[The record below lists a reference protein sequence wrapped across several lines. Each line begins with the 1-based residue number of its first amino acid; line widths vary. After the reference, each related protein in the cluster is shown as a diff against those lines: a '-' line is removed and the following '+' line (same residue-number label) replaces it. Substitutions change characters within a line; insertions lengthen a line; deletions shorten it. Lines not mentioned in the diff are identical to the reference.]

1 METDV
6 FFVAVDGSRKNIVR
20 MMNAALR
27 KFGIQEPITEDDDIE
42 TINHKLEVFSGRDGK
57 DIGIS
62 DLLEEDGLQEWRFIE
77 FVRVEES
84 TGGLVAKFTFY
95 LSDGFYDEYE
105 FSEDAQSWPDIARQ
119 YECCVF
125 LDDEF
130 YRDARFVAFVSA
142 SIDDATDGELR
153 SIHLDS
159 GVRGEEFPIFLRTLA
174 YMYPARY
181 VPMWKKYH
189 GEHPEVEYSREECL
203 AWAEK
208 RQVGIKNSQK
218 DENDREY
225 QIDHRGG
232 TPWRTGEV

>member
-42 TINHKLEVFSGRDGK
+42 TINRKLEVFSGRDGK

-62 DLLEEDGLQEWRFIE
+62 DLLEEDGLQELRFIE

-105 FSEDAQSWPDIARQ
+105 FSEDAKSWPDFARQ
-119 YECCVF
+119 YGFCVF
-125 LDDEF
+125 IDDEY
-130 YRDARFVAFVSA
+130 YRNAQFVAFVSA
-142 SIDDATDGELR
+142 SIYDATGGELR

-174 YMYPARY
+174 YMYPERY
-181 VPMWKKYH
+181 VPMWEKYH

-208 RQVGIKNSQK
+208 QQEKFRQNASVK
-218 DENDREY
+218 D
-225 QIDHRGG
+225 HLPG
-232 TPWRTGEV
+232 

>member
-1 METDV
+1 MSVEQDV
-6 FFVAVDGSRKNIVR
+6 FFVAVEGPRKNIVR

-27 KFGIQEPITEDDDIE
+27 KFGIQEPITEDDDIN
-42 TINHKLEVFSGRDGK
+42 TINRKLEVFSGRDGK

-62 DLLEEDGLQEWRFIE
+62 DLLEEGGLQEGCRYIE

-84 TGGLVAKFTFY
+84 AAGLVTKFKIY
-95 LSDGFYDEYE
+95 LYEGGVYDDYSINIKSW
-105 FSEDAQSWPDIARQ
+105 SEIARQ

-159 GVRGEEFPIFLRTLA
+159 GIHGEEFPIFLRTLA
-174 YMYPARY
+174 YMYPERY
-181 VPMWKKYH
+181 VPMWEKYH

-208 RQVGIKNSQK
+208 QQEKFRQNASVK
-218 DENDREY
+218 D
-225 QIDHRGG
+225 HLPG
-232 TPWRTGEV
+232 

>member
-1 METDV
+1 MGVEQDV
-6 FFVAVDGSRKNIVR
+6 YFVAVEGSRKNIVR

-27 KFGIQEPITEDDDIE
+27 KFEIQEPITED
-42 TINHKLEVFSGRDGK
+42 
-57 DIGIS
+57 
-62 DLLEEDGLQEWRFIE
+62 
-77 FVRVEES
+77 
-84 TGGLVAKFTFY
+84 AK
-95 LSDGFYDEYE
+95 
-105 FSEDAQSWPDIARQ
+105 SWPDIARQ

-174 YMYPARY
+174 YMYPERY
-181 VPMWKKYH
+181 VPMWEKYH
-189 GEHPEVEYSREECL
+189 EEHPEVEYSREECL

-208 RQVGIKNSQK
+208 QQEMFRQNASVKG
-218 DENDREY
+218 
-225 QIDHRGG
+225 HLPG
-232 TPWRTGEV
+232 

>member
-1 METDV
+1 MSVEQDV
-6 FFVAVDGSRKNIVR
+6 FFVAVEGPRKNIVR

-27 KFGIQEPITEDDDIE
+27 KFGIQEPITEDDDIN
-42 TINHKLEVFSGRDGK
+42 TINRKLEVFSGRDGK

-62 DLLEEDGLQEWRFIE
+62 DLLEEGGLQEGCRYIE

-84 TGGLVAKFTFY
+84 AAGLVTKFKIY
-95 LSDGFYDEYE
+95 LYEGGVYDDYSINIKSW
-105 FSEDAQSWPDIARQ
+105 SEIARQ

-142 SIDDATDGELR
+142 SIDDATDGILR

-181 VPMWKKYH
+181 VPMWEKYH

-208 RQVGIKNSQK
+208 QQEKFRQNASVK
-218 DENDREY
+218 D
-225 QIDHRGG
+225 HLPG
-232 TPWRTGEV
+232 

>member
-1 METDV
+1 MSVEQDV
-6 FFVAVDGSRKNIVR
+6 YFVAVEGSRKNVVR

-27 KFGIQEPITEDDDIE
+27 KFEIQEPITEDDDIE
-42 TINHKLEVFSGRDGK
+42 TINRKLEVFSGRDGK

-62 DLLEEDGLQEWRFIE
+62 DLLEEDGLQELRFIE
-77 FVRVEES
+77 FVRVEEFAA
-84 TGGLVAKFTFY
+84 GLIAKFTFY

-105 FSEDAQSWPDIARQ
+105 FSEDAKSWPDIARQ

-130 YRDARFVAFVSA
+130 YRDTRFVAFVSA
-142 SIDDATDGELR
+142 SIDDATDGVLR

-181 VPMWKKYH
+181 VPMWEKYH
-189 GEHPEVEYSREECL
+189 GEHPEVKYSREECL
-203 AWAEK
+203 SWAEK
-208 RQVGIKNSQK
+208 QQEKFRQNASVK
-218 DENDREY
+218 D
-225 QIDHRGG
+225 HLPG
-232 TPWRTGEV
+232 

>member
-1 METDV
+1 M
-6 FFVAVDGSRKNIVR
+6 
-20 MMNAALR
+20 
-27 KFGIQEPITEDDDIE
+27 
-42 TINHKLEVFSGRDGK
+42 
-57 DIGIS
+57 
-62 DLLEEDGLQEWRFIE
+62 EEDGLQEFRFLE

-84 TGGLVAKFTFY
+84 TGGLVAKFNFY
-95 LSDGFYDEYE
+95 LPDGFYDEYGI
-105 FSEDAQSWPDIARQ
+105 SEDAKSWPDIARQ

-174 YMYPARY
+174 YMYPERY
-181 VPMWKKYH
+181 VPMWEKYH

-203 AWAEK
+203 SWAEK
-208 RQVGIKNSQK
+208 QQEKFRQNASVK
-218 DENDREY
+218 D
-225 QIDHRGG
+225 HLPG
-232 TPWRTGEV
+232 